1 MTTFDERQKGFE
13 KKFVHDAEL
22 KFKADS
28 RRSRMLAEWAA
39 AKMGLSGAAA
49 EDYVKSVRKADLAEK
64 GDDDVF
70 RKVAADLADKGIKV
84 TDAEL
89 RAKMTEFLAAAVQQ
103 IQADKG

>member
-39 AKMGLSGAAA
+39 AKMGLSGAAV
-49 EDYVKSVRKADLAEK
+49 EDYIKSVRKADLAEK

-103 IQADKG
+103 IQADKS

>member
-39 AKMGLSGAAA
+39 AKMGLSGAAV
-49 EDYVKSVRKADLAEK
+49 EDYVKTVRKADLAEK